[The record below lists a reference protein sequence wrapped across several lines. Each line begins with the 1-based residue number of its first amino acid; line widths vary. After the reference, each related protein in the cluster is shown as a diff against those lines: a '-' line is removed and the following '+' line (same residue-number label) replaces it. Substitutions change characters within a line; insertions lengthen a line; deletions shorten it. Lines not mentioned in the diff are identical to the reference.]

1 MSVLDQDE
9 TRRRISEKLM
19 YEMGS
24 LYELLDDPTVTDI
37 MLNPDGKVWVE
48 RLGQAKVCAGTMTAS
63 KAMDIIRTVA
73 ATMDLVMTAKNPI
86 LECEFPLDGSRFLA
100 VIPPVTTGPQFTI
113 RKKAIMVFT
122 LADYVEQGIMTSAQ
136 RLVIE
141 EAVRARKN
149 ILIVGSTGSGKTT
162 LVNAVIRYVVEA
174 SPDHRLLILEDT
186 RELQCLAEDFVPL
199 KVVEGVDMVRLV
211 KVTMRENPN
220 RIIVGEVRDG
230 SAHALLKSWNTAHP
244 GGVATLHANSAYA
257 GLTRLEQLVAEA
269 IRIPMPELIAEAV
282 DLVVFIEMDAGSRRI
297 KEIIRV
303 DGHDGRKYKTQ
314 QIGGKNV

>member
-1 MSVLDQDE
+1 MAIDQDE

-19 YEMGS
+19 YELGH
-24 LYELLDDPTVTDI
+24 LYKLLDDPAVTDI

-48 RLGQAKVCAGTMTAS
+48 RLGQTPIRAGEMS
-63 KAMDIIRTVA
+63 SSNAMDVIRTVA

-122 LADYVEQGIMTSAQ
+122 LADYVEQGIMTPAQ

-141 EAVRARKN
+141 EAVRERKN

-186 RELQCLAEDFVPL
+186 RELQCLAENYVPL
-199 KVVEGVDMVRLV
+199 KVVDGVDMVRLV
-211 KVTMRENPN
+211 KITMRENPT

-257 GLTRLEQLVAEA
+257 GLTRMEQLVQEA
-269 IRIPMPELIAEAV
+269 VRIPMASLIAEAV
-282 DLVVFIEMDAGSRRI
+282 DLIVFIEKYEKNRRV
-297 KEIIRV
+297 KEIIHV
-303 DGHDGRKYKTQ
+303 DGHDGQKYNTRL
-314 QIGGKNV
+314 IGEENV

>member
-19 YEMGS
+19 HEMG
-24 LYELLDDPTVTDI
+24 LIYELLDDPMVTDI
-37 MLNPDGKVWVE
+37 MVNPDEKIWVE
-48 RLGQAKVCAGTMTAS
+48 RLGQASVHAGNMAAAQT
-63 KAMDIIRTVA
+63 MDIIRTVA
-73 ATMDLVMTAKNPI
+73 ATMDQVMTRTNPI

-100 VIPPVTTGPQFTI
+100 VIPPVTTNPQFTI

-122 LADYVEQGIMTSAQ
+122 LADYVERGIMTPEQ

-141 EAVRARKN
+141 SAVRERKN
-149 ILIVGSTGSGKTT
+149 ILIAGSTGSGKTT
-162 LVNAVIRYVVEA
+162 LVNAVIRYMVEA

-186 RELQCLAEDFVPL
+186 RELQCLAENYVPL

-211 KVTMRENPN
+211 KITMRENPD

-244 GGVATLHANSAYA
+244 GGVATLHADSALR
-257 GLTRLEQLVAEA
+257 GLTRLEQLVQESVK
-269 IRIPMPELIAEAV
+269 IPMPALIAEAV
-282 DLVVFIEMDAGSRRI
+282 DLVIFVEKHADGRRV
-297 KEIIRV
+297 KEIIQV
-303 DGHDGRKYKTQ
+303 DGHDGRNYITQ
-314 QIGGKNV
+314 SIGGSNV